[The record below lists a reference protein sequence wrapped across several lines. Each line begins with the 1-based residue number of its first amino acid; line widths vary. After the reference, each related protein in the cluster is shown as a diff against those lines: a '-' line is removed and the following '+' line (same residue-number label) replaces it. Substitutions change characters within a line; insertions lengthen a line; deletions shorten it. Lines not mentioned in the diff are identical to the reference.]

1 MNNAFHLRGA
11 GVPVADHPEFQELCA
26 LFATGA
32 LTEEEINRLEEH
44 VSECSNCRRY
54 LERFP
59 LKAAAAM
66 EELAPNR
73 APEASSTES
82 FDFEDAK
89 KRLFGRLPKIK
100 RNDDPPAGGRIEY
113 ALAGIPGHG
122 GNGTTLGQS
131 IIFVRSF
138 KPYLPYAAGFFL
150 ALGLSLTL
158 YWNGPRRQADEIRL
172 NAGRAENN
180 ATASREEA
188 KEFSK
193 QRNALSAQLQDR
205 TTSVLALQ
213 SQIAQLRRRIDELEA
228 TGSKAAGEKHQL
240 EATQETL
247 SKNLRDEQANVAA
260 LRSELNSSHQEHT
273 GDSLRTA
280 DLERRIEQLSA
291 SVRDQREQI
300 DQQDSEIAQQRD
312 LLAHDRDIRDLM
324 GARQLYVAEVYDS
337 DENGRPKKPYARV
350 FYTKD
355 RSLIFYGFD
364 LDRQPGVRN
373 VGAFQVWGRRGTNR
387 ENALNL
393 GILFQ
398 DSSTN
403 KRWILKIDDP
413 MKLQQID
420 AVFVTIEPKGGSFKP
435 TGKPL
440 LFAYLRVDPN
450 HP

>member
-1 MNNAFHLRGA
+1 MNIELIFRGA
-11 GVPVADHPEFQELCA
+11 GAPVADHPEFQELCA
-26 LFATGA
+26 LFDAGA
-32 LTEEEINRLEEH
+32 LTEEEIGRLEEH
-44 VSECSNCRRY
+44 LSECPDCRRY
-54 LERFP
+54 LEQFP
-59 LKAAAAM
+59 RKAAAAM
-66 EELAPNR
+66 EELAPKR
-73 APEASSTES
+73 APEASPAKA
-82 FDFEDAK
+82 FDLDSAK
-89 KRLFGRLPKIK
+89 KRFLKRLPKDK
-100 RNDDPPAGGRIEY
+100 REDDPPAGGRIEY
-113 ALAGIPGHG
+113 AVVGMPAHS
-122 GNGTTLGQS
+122 GNGTAFGQPL
-131 IIFVRSF
+131 IYVRSF

-158 YWNGPRRQADEIRL
+158 YWNGPRREADEIRL
-172 NAGRAENN
+172 NADRAENN
-180 ATASREEA
+180 AVASREEA
-188 KEFSK
+188 KELSK
-193 QRNALSAQLQDR
+193 QRDTLNAQLQDR
-205 TTSVLALQ
+205 TTTLLALQ

-228 TGSKAAGEKHQL
+228 TGSKAADEKHQL
-240 EATQETL
+240 ETTKEGL
-247 SKNLRDEQANVAA
+247 SKSLQDEQANVAA
-260 LRSELNSSHQEHT
+260 LRSDLNSSRQEHT

-280 DLERRIEQLSA
+280 DLERRIAQLSA

-300 DQQDSEIAQQRD
+300 EQQDSEIAQQRD

-337 DENGRPKKPYARV
+337 DENGRPKKAYARV

-373 VGAFQVWGRRGTNR
+373 VGAFQVWGRRGANR